1 MELQAVPASSP
12 VDVDIDAAWEGWCE
26 RVNSSVA
33 KVVPVNVPV
42 AKRPW
47 ISSGTLRL
55 ISAKRSARENG
66 NWPEEKRLR
75 KTVQVA
81 VRKDKAD
88 WLENLVASQGWNALK
103 KGPRKQEGR
112 LKNCRGELVDSDLRA
127 ETFAEHLEN
136 IQWRVRP
143 ATLIPDLEPPLRAEL
158 PVSLDPFTMQ
168 ELEFAVARLAPNKAT
183 KQGDIP
189 SEVFK
194 ALLAS
199 GSAEMLW
206 VLDFCN
212 RCLEQKTVPQT
223 WSTASMALIFKKGD
237 PAECDNYRPISILCI
252 AYKMFAAMLKN
263 RLVGGGVLGALWKT
277 QFGFRP
283 RYGTEDAIYIA
294 RRHVEN
300 ACAARFGQIKLLALD
315 WKKAFDSVHVDSLLD
330 ALRRFGLPQGFVH
343 MIGAMMRSR
352 HFFVTDC
359 GETSALHSQMSGISQ
374 GCTLSPLI
382 FVILMSVLMHDALSM
397 LQGDAREAFERGDLA
412 DVVYADDTLLMGVS
426 TLYLTEYM
434 QAVAAAGRK
443 YGMELHYGKFQLLGV
458 RCNPDIRLPDNTCI
472 QTQQCMMYLGTMMT
486 ADGKHG
492 NELSRRIGIAKSDFA
507 ALQKVW
513 KHSSLHYR
521 QKVQIYK
528 TVVESRLLY
537 SLCALVLTK
546 QEKRRLDGFQ
556 NRCLRSILGIQ
567 PSFLSRTSN
576 AEVWQRSAHVPMS
589 KLLERKQLLLLGKI
603 LRCHPNHPLRQVSFE
618 PGTYTAATSR
628 YLRRVGRPRKE
639 WIPEVF
645 SLALSFTGSTRN
657 LLFPTCQVRVV
668 RFYLSCLLLLLLSSS
683 SRRPPPLV
691 VLLLS
696 LSSSSRCPPPPPA
709 QLRLAIHSVRCR
721 TSTTTIHAQCSL
733 PDLNHGHPRPVVPA
747 GPQPRPSTPSVPC
760 RTSTASIHAK
770 CSLPDLNHDHPRPV
784 FPAGPQPRGSMPS
797 VP

>member
-1 MELQAVPASSP
+1 MVIN
-12 VDVDIDAAWEGWCE
+12 DG
-26 RVNSSVA
+26 
-33 KVVPVNVPV
+33 
-42 AKRPW
+42 
-47 ISSGTLRL
+47 
-55 ISAKRSARENG
+55 
-66 NWPEEKRLR
+66 
-75 KTVQVA
+75 
-81 VRKDKAD
+81 D
-88 WLENLVASQGWNALK
+88 W
-103 KGPRKQEGR
+103 
-112 LKNCRGELVDSDLRA
+112 
-127 ETFAEHLEN
+127 
-136 IQWRVRP
+136 
-143 ATLIPDLEPPLRAEL
+143 
-158 PVSLDPFTMQ
+158 
-168 ELEFAVARLAPNKAT
+168 
-183 KQGDIP
+183 
-189 SEVFK
+189 
-194 ALLAS
+194 
-199 GSAEMLW
+199 
-206 VLDFCN
+206 
-212 RCLEQKTVPQT
+212 
-223 WSTASMALIFKKGD
+223 WS
-237 PAECDNYRPISILCI
+237 
-252 AYKMFAAMLKN
+252 
-263 RLVGGGVLGALWKT
+263 
-277 QFGFRP
+277 
-283 RYGTEDAIYIA
+283 
-294 RRHVEN
+294 
-300 ACAARFGQIKLLALD
+300 ALD

-472 QTQQCMMYLGTMMT
+472 QTQQCMMYLGMMMT

-657 LLFPTCQVRVV
+657 LLFFCPEWKAMAPTGFEPMNRLGPVRLPCSTMP
-668 RFYLSCLLLLLLSSS
+668 LS
-683 SRRPPPLV
+683 
-691 VLLLS
+691 
-696 LSSSSRCPPPPPA
+696 
-709 QLRLAIHSVRCR
+709 
-721 TSTTTIHAQCSL
+721 
-733 PDLNHGHPRPVVPA
+733 
-747 GPQPRPSTPSVPC
+747 
-760 RTSTASIHAK
+760 
-770 CSLPDLNHDHPRPV
+770 
-784 FPAGPQPRGSMPS
+784 F
-797 VP
+797 